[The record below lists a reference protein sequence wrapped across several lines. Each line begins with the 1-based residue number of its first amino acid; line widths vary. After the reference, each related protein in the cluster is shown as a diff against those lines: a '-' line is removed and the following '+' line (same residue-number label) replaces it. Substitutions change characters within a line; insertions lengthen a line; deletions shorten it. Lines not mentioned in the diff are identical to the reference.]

1 MNVTYIFLYNLGTKI
16 PKVVREKVI
25 TEWLQGFTRDKIAE
39 NNDIGDGTVTE
50 IINDYRENDSDIDKQ
65 REFVVALMRKGIDL
79 NLFASSIR
87 LNRFTERLGIDEEQ
101 LESFLVNVQ
110 EHCFKKNKE
119 TNDFIK
125 SVNDACSMSN
135 RMQVTVEEL
144 PQKQQQMVNDL
155 NLLEKDIKRKKAER
169 TLMLL
174 NYQMT
179 ESQLEEYSKSG
190 LLAVVEN
197 LRLQRAAVINLCV
210 QGEDW
215 LKKQL
220 AFERFARQTLADE
233 LANCRKRL
241 YGDSKNPE
249 KSLDA
254 KGS

>member
-1 MNVTYIFLYNLGTKI
+1 MGTKI

-25 TEWLQGFTRDKIAE
+25 TEWLQGLSRDKIAE
-39 NNDIGDGTVTE
+39 NNDIGDGAVTE

-87 LNRFTERLGIDEEQ
+87 LNRFTERLGIDEER

-125 SVNDACSMSN
+125 VVNDACRVSN
-135 RMQVTVEEL
+135 SLETSIEEL
-144 PQKQQQMVNDL
+144 PHKQQQMANEL

-174 NYQMT
+174 NHKMT

-190 LLAVVEN
+190 LLAVVEKS
-197 LRLQRAAVINLCV
+197 RLEHAAVMNLCV
-210 QGEDW
+210 QGQDW
-215 LKKQL
+215 LKGQL
-220 AFERFARQTLADE
+220 AFERSARQTLADE
-233 LANCRKRL
+233 LGNCRKRL
-241 YGDSKNPE
+241 YGDFANPE
-249 KSLDA
+249 KSPDA